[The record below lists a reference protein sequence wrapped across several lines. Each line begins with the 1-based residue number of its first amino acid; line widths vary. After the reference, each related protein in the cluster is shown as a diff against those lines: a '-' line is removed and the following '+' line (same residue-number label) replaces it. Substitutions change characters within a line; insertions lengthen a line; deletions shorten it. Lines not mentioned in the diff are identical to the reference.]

1 MAVRAWGTALVQQ
14 LLDGPHDQRPVSNKL
29 LDGPSAG
36 ELVEVTA
43 MKVLAM
49 LTQAG
54 MGQAGTTQAGS
65 TQAGTA
71 QAGTTQIG
79 MAQAGTTQ
87 IGMGQAGM
95 GQAGMGQASM
105 TQAGM
110 MQAGMVSAGT
120 AQAGMVQAGGGA
132 RPRQALDAPLRRQ
145 GGDAGPDAPPRMLL
159 AGSGMGHMPLM
170 STVMVLL
177 AVGSC
182 LREG

>member
-87 IGMGQAGM
+87 IGMAQAGM
-95 GQAGMGQASM
+95 GQAGM

-170 STVMVLL
+170 STLMVLL

-182 LREG
+182 LRKG

>member
-79 MAQAGTTQ
+79 MA
-87 IGMGQAGM
+87 
-95 GQAGMGQASM
+95 QAGMGQASM